1 MVDESVKGHRA
12 RLRHRFV
19 TSGLDGFHD
28 YEVLEL
34 LLTYIIPRSDVKPVA
49 KALMTAFHSL
59 AGVFDATVLELQ
71 QVKGMGESGAGFLN
85 LIRAVEERH
94 LRDVLPQRDVLQNPE
109 QVKDY
114 LKVWFQGKRMES
126 FGVVFT
132 NQQHAHLATEI
143 LFEGTVDRTAVYP
156 RNIIKRALI
165 LDAKAIILFHNHPGG
180 TARASDA
187 DIALTRRM
195 ETACEPLDIRVLD
208 HFLVVSNQVLSFKEE
223 GWW

>member
-94 LRDVLPQRDVLQNPE
+94 LRDALPQRDVLQNPE

>member
-1 MVDESVKGHRA
+1 MVDESVKGHRM

-34 LLTYIIPRSDVKPVA
+34 LLTYIIPRSDVKPIA
-49 KALMTAFHSL
+49 KDLIKTFHSL

-94 LRDVLPQRDVLQNPE
+94 LRDALPQRDVLQNPE
-109 QVKDY
+109 QVKNH

-156 RNIIKRALI
+156 RNIIKRALV

-187 DIALTRRM
+187 DMALTRRM